1 MKYNE
6 LCCKDKNY
14 FSIFQI
20 IRHHFNLNSVHPQK
34 KWNNLLSSAKVLHL
48 VGVMPPFRALWRLS
62 PPFSLISSFS
72 PLKVELAK
80 LLKLKSTLENIAR

>member
-1 MKYNE
+1 MMYNE
-6 LCCKDKNY
+6 LFCKDKNN

-62 PPFSLISSFS
+62 ATFSFKIEKYLRKYCT
-72 PLKVELAK
+72 LTRLHV
-80 LLKLKSTLENIAR
+80 KST